1 MKKILAA
8 VTVFCLLTIP
18 AGGAFATQYNTG
30 CGLGSIVMENQDGLV
45 FQVLAVTTNGT
56 FANQT
61 FGITFGTLNCDKPAS
76 FASLEQSEIFIA
88 NNMDSL
94 ANDIA
99 RGQGEY
105 LDTLAVLMEIP
116 ENERG
121 VFYAKLQENFSAIY
135 SSSEVSSTE
144 ILSGIQAHM

>member
-1 MKKILAA
+1 MKKIFAV
-8 VTVFCLLTIP
+8 VTVFCLLIIS
-18 AGGAFATQYNTG
+18 ASGAFATQYNTG
-30 CGLGSIVMENQDGLV
+30 CGLGSMVMENQEGLL

-56 FANQT
+56 SANQT
-61 FGITFGTLNCDKPAS
+61 FGITFGTLNCEQPAS

-88 NNMDSL
+88 NNMDNI

-116 ENERG
+116 ENERD
-121 VFYAKLQENFSAIY
+121 VVYARLQDNFSAIY
-135 SSSEVSSTE
+135 SSAEVSSTE
-144 ILSGIQAHM
+144 VLSGIQAHM